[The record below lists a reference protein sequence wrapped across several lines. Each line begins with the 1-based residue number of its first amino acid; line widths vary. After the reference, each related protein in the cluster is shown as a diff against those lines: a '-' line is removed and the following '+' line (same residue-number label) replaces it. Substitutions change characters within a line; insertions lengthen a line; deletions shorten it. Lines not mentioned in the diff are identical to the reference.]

1 MDRFEA
7 MRLFARVVER
17 RSFTQAANDIGL
29 PRSTATQV
37 IHQLERRLGVRLL
50 QRTTRVVRP
59 TLDGEAYYRRCLAIL
74 EDVED
79 AEGAFA
85 GTKPKGTLRI
95 EVQGTLARHFLMPN
109 LPAFFAQYPEI
120 EISMSESDR
129 WVDLVHEGVDCALR
143 WGELADSGLVARRLA
158 VLSRVTCAAP
168 AYIKCFGR
176 PKSLGDLGTGHQV
189 VGLRRFTTGDL
200 TPLSFTVDGKI
211 QTMSL
216 AAPFSVTGPESYLLA
231 TRLGLGLAQMPHF
244 HVAEDLKRGS
254 LVAVL
259 TDTPPPSAPVSL
271 MYAQNRQLSP
281 RVRAFSDWLAR
292 QFRKTAAG
300 AEVVDAEL

>member
-1 MDRFEA
+1 MDRLDA
-7 MRLFARVVER
+7 MRLFTRVVER

-37 IHQLERRLGVRLL
+37 IHQLERRVGVRLL

-74 EDVED
+74 QDIED

-85 GTKPKGTLRI
+85 GAKPKGALRI

-109 LPAFFAQYPEI
+109 LPAFFAQYPDV

-158 VLSRVTCAAP
+158 VLTRITCAAP
-168 AYIKCFGR
+168 AYLKRFGR
-176 PKSLGDLGTGHQV
+176 PKSLEDLDGHQI
-189 VGLRRFTTGDL
+189 VGLRRFTSGEL
-200 TPLSFTVDGKI
+200 EPLNFVIDGKLHG
-211 QTMSL
+211 MSL
-216 AAPFSVTGPESYLLA
+216 PAPFSRRRFARPGRSRWNAGFITF
-231 TRLGLGLAQMPHF
+231 TRAMFTTSQG
-244 HVAEDLKRGS
+244 K
-254 LVAVL
+254 
-259 TDTPPPSAPVSL
+259 API
-271 MYAQNRQLSP
+271 AI
-281 RVRAFSDWLAR
+281 
-292 QFRKTAAG
+292 TAAN
-300 AEVVDAEL
+300 V

>member
-7 MRLFARVVER
+7 MRLFTRVVER

-29 PRSTATQV
+29 PRSTATQM

-74 EDVED
+74 QDVDD
-79 AEGAFA
+79 AEGAFS

-109 LPAFFAQYPEI
+109 LPAFFEQYPEI

-158 VLSRVTCAAP
+158 VLTRITCAAP
-168 AYIKCFGR
+168 AYLKRFGR
-176 PKSLGDLGTGHQV
+176 PKTLQDVDAGHQV

-200 TPLSFTVDGKI
+200 EPLSFVVDGKMHK
-211 QTMSL
+211 TSL
-216 AAPFSVTGPESYLLA
+216 PAPFSVTGPESYLLA

-244 HVAEDLKRGS
+244 HVAEDLKRGN
-254 LVAVL
+254 LVALL
-259 TDTPPPSAPVSL
+259 TDSPPPSAPVSL

-281 RVRAFSDWLAR
+281 RVRAFSDWLTR
-292 QFRKTAAG
+292 QFRKG
-300 AEVVDAEL
+300 DE

>member
-1 MDRFEA
+1 MDRFDA
-7 MRLFARVVER
+7 MRLFTRVVER

-74 EDVED
+74 QDVED
-79 AEGAFA
+79 ADGAFA

-109 LPAFFAQYPEI
+109 LPTFLADYPEI

-129 WVDLVHEGVDCALR
+129 WIDLVHEGVDCALR

-158 VLSRVTCAAP
+158 VLTRVTCAAP
-168 AYIKCFGR
+168 VYLERFGR
-176 PKSLGDLGTGHQV
+176 PKSLHDLEGHQI
-189 VGLRRFTTGDL
+189 VGLRRFTSGDL
-200 TPLSFTVDGKI
+200 EPLNFVVDGRPYS
-211 QTMSL
+211 TSL
-216 AAPFSVTGPESYLLA
+216 PAPFSATGPESYLLA

-244 HVAEDLKRGS
+244 HIAEDLRRGS
-254 LVAVL
+254 LVALL
-259 TDTPPPSAPVSL
+259 TDHPPPSAPVSL
-271 MYAQNRQLSP
+271 MYAQNRQLTP
-281 RVRAFSDWLAR
+281 RVRAFSDWLAQ
-292 QFRKTAAG
+292 QFRNSSA
-300 AEVVDAEL
+300 

>member
-7 MRLFARVVER
+7 MRLFTRVVER
-17 RSFTQAANDIGL
+17 RSFTHAANDIGL

-74 EDVED
+74 QDIED
-79 AEGAFA
+79 AEGAFS

-120 EISMSESDR
+120 EVSMSESDR

-158 VLSRVTCAAP
+158 VLTRITCAAP
-168 AYIKCFGR
+168 AYLKRFGR
-176 PKSLGDLGTGHQV
+176 PKSLHDVDAGHQM

-200 TPLSFTVDGKI
+200 EPLSFVVDGEA
-211 QTMSL
+211 QTTSL
-216 AAPFSVTGPESYLLA
+216 PAPFSVTGPESYLLA

-244 HVAEDLKRGS
+244 HVAEDIKRGS
-254 LVAVL
+254 LVALL
-259 TDTPPPSAPVSL
+259 TDSPPPSAPVSL
-271 MYAQNRQLSP
+271 MYAENRQLSP

-292 QFRKTAAG
+292 QFRKSD
-300 AEVVDAEL
+300 E

>member
-1 MDRFEA
+1 MDRFDA

-59 TLDGEAYYRRCLAIL
+59 TLDGEAYYRRCLGIL
-74 EDVED
+74 QEVDD
-79 AEGAFA
+79 AEGAFS
-85 GTKPKGTLRI
+85 GTKPKGMLRI
-95 EVQGTLARHFLMPN
+95 EVQGTLARHFL
-109 LPAFFAQYPEI
+109 LPKLPSFFAQYPAI

-158 VLSRVTCAAP
+158 VLTRITCAAP
-168 AYIKCFGR
+168 SYLKRFGR
-176 PKSLGDLGTGHQV
+176 PKSLQDLGAGHQS
-189 VGLRRFTTGDL
+189 VGLRRLSSGDIE
-200 TPLSFTVDGKI
+200 PLNFVIDGKLHSV
-211 QTMSL
+211 SL
-216 AAPFSVTGPESYLLA
+216 SALFSVTGPESYLLA

-244 HVAEDLKRGS
+244 HIAEDLKHGS
-254 LVAVL
+254 LVAL
-259 TDTPPPSAPVSL
+259 LADSPPPSAPVSL

-281 RVRAFSDWLAR
+281 RLRAFSDWLAH
-292 QFRKTAAG
+292 QFRSS
-300 AEVVDAEL
+300 EE

>member
-1 MDRFEA
+1 MDRFDA
-7 MRLFARVVER
+7 MRLFTRVVER

-74 EDVED
+74 QDIED

-95 EVQGTLARHFLMPN
+95 EVQGTIARHFLMPN
-109 LPAFFAQYPEI
+109 LPAFMTHYPEI

-158 VLSRVTCAAP
+158 LLSRVTCAAP
-168 AYIKCFGR
+168 AYLKRFGR
-176 PKSLGDLGTGHQV
+176 PRSLRELENHRM
-189 VGLRRFTTGDL
+189 VGLRRFTTGEL
-200 TPLSFTVDGKI
+200 EPLNFVVDDRMQSI
-211 QTMSL
+211 SL
-216 AAPFSVTGPESYLLA
+216 AAPVSVTGPESYLVG
-231 TRLGLGLAQMPHF
+231 TRLGFGIAQMPHF
-244 HVAEDLKRGS
+244 HIAEDLRRGS
-254 LVAVL
+254 LVALLPDV
-259 TDTPPPSAPVSL
+259 PPPSAPVSL
-271 MYAQNRQLSP
+271 MYGQNRQLAP

-292 QFRKTAAG
+292 QFR
-300 AEVVDAEL
+300 ESSN

>member
-1 MDRFEA
+1 MDRFDA
-7 MRLFARVVER
+7 MRLFVRVVER
-17 RSFTQAANDIGL
+17 RSFTQAANDTGL

-37 IHQLERRLGVRLL
+37 INQLERRLGVRLL

-85 GTKPKGTLRI
+85 GTKPKGMLRI
-95 EVQGTLARHFLMPN
+95 EVQGTLARYFLMPS
-109 LPAFFAQYPEI
+109 LPAFLAQYPEI
-120 EISMSESDR
+120 EIAMSESDR

-143 WGELADSGLVARRLA
+143 WGDLADSGLVARRLA
-158 VLSRVTCAAP
+158 VLTRITCAAP
-168 AYIKCFGR
+168 SYVKRFGR
-176 PKSLGDLGTGHQV
+176 PKSLEDLGTGHQM
-189 VGLRRFTTGDL
+189 VGLRRHTTGEL
-200 TPLSFTVDGKI
+200 EPLDFVVDGEMRN
-211 QTMSL
+211 MSL
-216 AAPFSVTGPESYLLA
+216 PAPFSVTGPESYLMA

-244 HVAEDLKRGS
+244 HIAEDLKRGS
-254 LVAVL
+254 LVALL
-259 TDTPPPSAPVSL
+259 TDHPPRSAPVSL

-292 QFRKTAAG
+292 EFRNSEA
-300 AEVVDAEL
+300 

>member
-1 MDRFEA
+1 MDRLDA
-7 MRLFARVVER
+7 MRLFTRVVER

-37 IHQLERRLGVRLL
+37 IHQLERRLAVRLL

-74 EDVED
+74 EDIED

-85 GTKPKGTLRI
+85 GAKPKGALRI

-109 LPAFFAQYPEI
+109 LPAFFAQYPDV
-120 EISMSESDR
+120 EISMNESDR

-158 VLSRVTCAAP
+158 VLTRVTCAAP
-168 AYIKCFGR
+168 AYLKRFGR
-176 PKSLGDLGTGHQV
+176 PKSLEDLDGHRI
-189 VGLRRFTTGDL
+189 VGLRRFTTGEL
-200 TPLSFTVDGKI
+200 EPLKFVVDGKLHDI
-211 QTMSL
+211 SL
-216 AAPFSVTGPESYLLA
+216 PAPFSVTGPESYLLA
-231 TRLGLGLAQMPHF
+231 TRQGLGLAQMPHF
-244 HVAEDLKRGS
+244 HIAEDLKRGS
-254 LVAVL
+254 LVPVL
-259 TDTPPPSAPVSL
+259 ADYSPPSAPVSL

-281 RVRAFSDWLAR
+281 RVRVFSDWLAQ
-292 QFRKTAAG
+292 QFRKG
-300 AEVVDAEL
+300 NE

>member
-1 MDRFEA
+1 MDRFDA
-7 MRLFARVVER
+7 MRLFIRVVER
-17 RSFTQAANDIGL
+17 RSFTQAAHDIGL
-29 PRSTATQV
+29 PRSTATQA

-74 EDVED
+74 QDVDD

-109 LPAFFAQYPEI
+109 LPAFLEQYPDI
-120 EISMSESDR
+120 EIVMSESDR

-143 WGELADSGLVARRLA
+143 WGELADSGLVARRLT
-158 VLSRVTCAAP
+158 VLTRITCAAP
-168 AYIKCFGR
+168 TYLKRFGH
-176 PKSLGDLGTGHQV
+176 PKSLQSLGVGHQI
-189 VGLRRFTTGDL
+189 VGLRLLTSGDL
-200 TPLSFTVDGKI
+200 EPLTFTVDGRI
-211 QTMSL
+211 ESML
-216 AAPFSVTGPESYLLA
+216 LPAPFSATGPESYLLA

-244 HVAEDLKRGS
+244 HIAEDLKRGS

-259 TDTPPPSAPVSL
+259 TDNPPPSAPVSL

-281 RVRAFSDWLAR
+281 RVRAFSDWLAQ
-292 QFRKTAAG
+292 QFRRSEA
-300 AEVVDAEL
+300 

>member
-1 MDRFEA
+1 

-37 IHQLERRLGVRLL
+37 IHRLERRLGVRLL

-74 EDVED
+74 EDIED
-79 AEGAFA
+79 AEGAFS
-85 GTKPKGTLRI
+85 GTKPKGMLRI

-120 EISMSESDR
+120 EISMSKSDR

-158 VLSRVTCAAP
+158 VLTRITCAAP
-168 AYIKCFGR
+168 TYLKRFGR
-176 PKSLGDLGTGHQV
+176 PKSLQDIEAGHQV

-200 TPLSFTVDGKI
+200 EPLSFVVGGKMH
-211 QTMSL
+211 TTSL
-216 AAPFSVTGPESYLLA
+216 PAPFSVTGPESYLLA

-244 HVAEDLKRGS
+244 HVADDLRRGS
-254 LVAVL
+254 LVALL
-259 TDTPPPSAPVSL
+259 TDSPPPSAPVSL

-281 RVRAFSDWLAR
+281 RVRAFSDWLAHPVHPAR
-292 QFRKTAAG
+292 TNPDFR
-300 AEVVDAEL
+300 

>member
-1 MDRFEA
+1 MDRLDA
-7 MRLFARVVER
+7 MRLFTRVVER

-37 IHQLERRLGVRLL
+37 IHQLERRVGVRLL

-74 EDVED
+74 QDIED

-85 GTKPKGTLRI
+85 GAKPKGALRI
-95 EVQGTLARHFLMPN
+95 EVQGTLARHFIMPN
-109 LPAFFAQYPEI
+109 LPAFFAQYPDI

-158 VLSRVTCAAP
+158 VLTRITCAAP
-168 AYIKCFGR
+168 AYLKRFGR
-176 PKSLGDLGTGHQV
+176 PKSLEDLDGHQI
-189 VGLRRFTTGDL
+189 VGLRRFTTGEL
-200 TPLSFTVDGKI
+200 EPLNFLIDGKLHG
-211 QTMSL
+211 MSL
-216 AAPFSVTGPESYLLA
+216 PAPFSVTGPESYLLA

-244 HVAEDLKRGS
+244 HIAEDLKRGS
-254 LVAVL
+254 LVPILA
-259 TDTPPPSAPVSL
+259 DCSPPSAPVSL

-281 RVRAFSDWLAR
+281 RGRVFGDWLAQ
-292 QFRKTAAG
+292 QFGKSK
-300 AEVVDAEL
+300 E

>member
-1 MDRFEA
+1 MDRFDA

-17 RSFTQAANDIGL
+17 RSFTQAANDMGL

-50 QRTTRVVRP
+50 QRTTRVVRA

-74 EDVED
+74 QDVED
-79 AEGAFA
+79 AEGALSS
-85 GTKPKGTLRI
+85 TKPKGTLRV

-109 LPAFFAQYPEI
+109 LPAFFVQYPEV

-143 WGELADSGLVARRLA
+143 WGDLADSGLVARRLA
-158 VLSRVTCAAP
+158 VLTRLTCAAP
-168 AYIKCFGR
+168 SYLKRFGR
-176 PKSLGDLGTGHQV
+176 PKLLQDLGAGHQM
-189 VGLRRFTTGDL
+189 VGLRRLTSGDIE
-200 TPLSFTVDGKI
+200 PLNFVVDGKI
-211 QTMSL
+211 QGMSL
-216 AAPFSVTGPESYLLA
+216 PAPVSVTGPESYLLA

-244 HVAEDLKRGS
+244 HIAEDLKRGN
-254 LVAVL
+254 LVALL
-259 TDTPPPSAPVSL
+259 TDSPPPSAPVSL

-281 RVRAFSDWLAR
+281 RLRVFSDWLAH
-292 QFRKTAAG
+292 QFRG
-300 AEVVDAEL
+300 SEE

>member
-1 MDRFEA
+1 MDRLEA

-29 PRSTATQV
+29 PRSTPPQV
-37 IHQLERRLGVRLL
+37 LHQLDPGLALRLL

-74 EDVED
+74 QDIED
-79 AEGAFA
+79 AEGAFS

-158 VLSRVTCAAP
+158 VLTRVTCAAP
-168 AYIKCFGR
+168 TYLKRFGR
-176 PKSLGDLGTGHQV
+176 PKSLGDLGDGHQI

-200 TPLSFTVDGKI
+200 EPLSFVIDGKLQ
-211 QTMSL
+211 QTPL
-216 AAPFSVTGPESYLLA
+216 PAPFSVTGPESYL
-231 TRLGLGLAQMPHF
+231 
-244 HVAEDLKRGS
+244 
-254 LVAVL
+254 
-259 TDTPPPSAPVSL
+259 
-271 MYAQNRQLSP
+271 
-281 RVRAFSDWLAR
+281 
-292 QFRKTAAG
+292 
-300 AEVVDAEL
+300 

>member
-1 MDRFEA
+1 MDRLDA
-7 MRLFARVVER
+7 MRLFTRVVER

-29 PRSTATQV
+29 PRSSATQV

-74 EDVED
+74 QDVED

-85 GTKPKGTLRI
+85 GTKPKGMLRI

-109 LPAFFAQYPEI
+109 LPKFFTEYPEV

-158 VLSRVTCAAP
+158 VLKRITCAAP
-168 AYIKCFGR
+168 SYLKRFGR
-176 PKSLGDLGTGHQV
+176 PKSFADLARHQV
-189 VGLRRFTTGDL
+189 VGLRRFTSGEL
-200 TPLSFTVDGKI
+200 EPLRFVVDGKL
-211 QTMSL
+211 QDLSL
-216 AAPFSVTGPESYLLA
+216 PAPFSVTGPESYIAA
-231 TRLGLGLAQMPHF
+231 TRLGLGIAQMPRF
-244 HVAEDLKRGS
+244 HIADDLARGS
-254 LVAVL
+254 LVAL
-259 TDTPPPSAPVSL
+259 LPDSPPPSAPVSL
-271 MYAQNRQLSP
+271 MYAQNRQLTP
-281 RVRAFSDWLAR
+281 RVRAFSDWLA
-292 QFRKTAAG
+292 QEFRKAG
-300 AEVVDAEL
+300 S